1 MEGIKKLMED
11 LGVKD
16 QKELLEY
23 INDPAHQEEELVKQ
37 LKELMSFMSKNKN

>member
-1 MEGIKKLMED
+1 MEGLQKLMKD

-37 LKELMSFMSKNKN
+37 LKEFISFMLKK